1 VSAATAL
8 EMSVGTIQ
16 RWEPA
21 CAQTPRWTLSTS
33 GAGAGGWL
41 EEPGCHRREGVP
53 GRNPAKQ
60 PQPSSPS
67 CMENLSQQ
75 CHSSVTAA
83 LLAPSS
89 CSDQHSLTCMDTL
102 WQQRHNSVTAA
113 LLARSSCSNQHRASA
128 PNAML
133 ISNSSDPPAPTS
145 GMAAALSLARSDR
158 ERGEGT
164 ARAANVSQL
173 CPPAQP
179 TLINAPERTQR
190 CEAAQQ
196 VRAGES
202 SSRCG
207 PECACSQL
215 SSPPQPDSRETRR
228 RAAPRPT
235 GWLSGYL
242 VMSPNS

>member
-1 VSAATAL
+1 
-8 EMSVGTIQ
+8 MVGGT
-16 RWEPA
+16 
-21 CAQTPRWTLSTS
+21 
-33 GAGAGGWL
+33 WL
-41 EEPGCHRREGVP
+41 
-53 GRNPAKQ
+53 
-60 PQPSSPS
+60 PSSGGCARQKPGQAAPAQQPHLHGES
-67 CMENLSQQ
+67 LSAVSQQ
-75 CHSSVTAA
+75 RHSSVTAA

-202 SSRCG
+202 SSRCR

-215 SSPPQPDSRETRR
+215 SSPPQLVRLAAA
-228 RAAPRPT
+228 RAPPHRQ
-235 GWLSGYL
+235 WLSGYEAQL
-242 VMSPNS
+242 FLRLMTCRNNLKDRKNAKEESLTTNARSLGSQRQ